1 MNLDLQQETVSKFIR
16 GPLLVMAPVGTGKTT
31 VLAHRAVNA
40 IKGGIRPESILC
52 LAFTN
57 RAADQMRKRIQEY
70 VPADKVRNLQ
80 IVTFH
85 GFCAFLIRTEAKRI
99 GTPCDYVIYDEQDSA
114 ELLTEIARKYGIEA
128 PRKEMERLQ
137 YSVQQC
143 KSNAS
148 NAGLSLEEIP
158 PQSLFQSIFE
168 NFGYPEI
175 KEVIKGYHQT
185 LFERHAL
192 DFADLIFR
200 ARSILQ
206 GYSQIKQRWS
216 SRYTWIQV
224 DEVQDTHNSEYE
236 VLRILATKHKNLA
249 LFGDVDQTIYEWRGS
264 KPFEIIKRFK
274 KDFAPIKE
282 ISLEINYRSTA
293 ILTEACSSFANS
305 FEERH
310 TSNVPV
316 KGCEKGQPIIIHSEE
331 TKAAEAQWVG
341 KYILKMARDKGFQY
355 NDTAVLTRTNQGGAV
370 VSNIFGKLDVPHTTV
385 EQYEFFRRQ
394 EIKDAIA
401 YLRILVNRYDVNS
414 LHRILLRPRKGIG
427 DAAIKD
433 IVSSGKK
440 VGLRLTDMVLLRTFT
455 MGEPYGFLL
464 ERLSM
469 GEITVVDVETTGLIP
484 VRDEVIEIAG
494 IKLLKGKVCEKFHCY
509 VKNTVP
515 VGDSQKIHG
524 LSDEFLQEHG
534 KDPAEALAGFKHF
547 IGNSLV
553 VGHNIGFDVRIL
565 LGSATRSGIQMPI
578 WSFEDTLDIAKRFL
592 AADRYDLESL
602 TNLLGLSA
610 RPSHKAMDD
619 VLCTL
624 ELLAH
629 LVKFITPGTSK
640 RKGIVS
646 KYAKT
651 FKSLAESIQAWRNR
665 LNLRRPPEL
674 LDIIL
679 YESGLRNY
687 YQGDPKR
694 LQHLQ
699 ELQRIFAE
707 KDKDNA
713 ELDPQSAMEEIL
725 SYTALSKNIDH
736 LMDNDNRVPVI
747 TLHQAKGLEFDNV
760 FIVGV
765 AEDEI
770 PHYYSKKEGRIEEER
785 RLFYVGMTRGKKRL
799 IISNSKRDLSGR
811 PKMPSQFIKCIVPEV
826 IWRE

>member
-1 MNLDLQQETVSKFIR
+1 MNLDLQQEALSKTLL
-16 GPLLVMAPVGTGKTT
+16 GPLLVIAPVGTGKTA

-40 IKGGIRPESILC
+40 IKGGIRAENILC
-52 LAFTN
+52 LTFTN
-57 RAADQMRKRIQEY
+57 RAADQMKKRVQEY
-70 VPADKVRNLQ
+70 VPADEVRYLQ

-99 GTPCDYVIYDEQDSA
+99 GMPCDYIIYDEQDSA
-114 ELLTEIARKYGIEA
+114 DLLTEIARKYGIEG
-128 PRKEMERLQ
+128 PRKEMEQLQ

-143 KSNAS
+143 KSDAS
-148 NAGLSLEEIP
+148 NGELSQEEIP
-158 PQSLFQSIFE
+158 PQSIFQSIFE
-168 NFGYPEI
+168 KYRNPEI
-175 KEVIKGYHQT
+175 KNVIERYHQT

-206 GYSQIKQRWS
+206 EYPQIKERWS
-216 SRYTWIQV
+216 SRYAWIQV

-236 VLRILATKHKNLA
+236 VLRILAKKHKNLA

-282 ISLEINYRSTA
+282 MSLKINYRSTET
-293 ILTEACSSFANS
+293 LTKACSSFANS

-310 TSNVPV
+310 TSNIPV
-316 KGCEKGQPIIIHSEE
+316 KGCEKGQPIVIHSEE
-331 TKAAEAQWVG
+331 NKATEAQWVG
-341 KYILKMARDKGFQY
+341 KYIQKMAREKGFQY
-355 NDTAVLTRTNQGGAV
+355 NDTAVLTRTNPGGAV
-370 VSNIFGKLDVPHTTV
+370 VSNIFGKLGVPHTTV

-427 DAAIKD
+427 DAAVRD
-433 IVSSGKK
+433 IVSSGQE
-440 VGLRLTDMVLLRTFT
+440 VGLRLMDMVLLKTFT

-464 ERLSM
+464 ESLSA
-469 GEITVVDVETTGLIP
+469 GEITVLDVETTGLIP

-494 IKLLKGKVCEKFHCY
+494 VKLSKGKVCEKFHCY

-524 LSDEFLQEHG
+524 LTDKFLQVHG
-534 KDPAEALAGFKHF
+534 KDPAEALDAFKHF
-547 IGNSLV
+547 IGNGPV
-553 VGHNIGFDVRIL
+553 VGHNIAFDVRIL
-565 LGSATRSGIQMPI
+565 VGHAIRSGIQMAI
-578 WSFEDTLDIAKRFL
+578 WSFEDTLDMAKRFL
-592 AADRYDLESL
+592 TAERYDLESL

-624 ELLAH
+624 KLLGR
-629 LVKFITPGTSK
+629 LVKFATPGASK
-640 RKGIVS
+640 RKEIVS
-646 KYAKT
+646 KYEKS
-651 FKSLAESIQAWRNR
+651 FKPLAESIQAWRNH
-665 LNLRRPPEL
+665 LNSRRPPEL

-694 LQHLQ
+694 LQHLE

-707 KDKDNA
+707 RDNA
-713 ELDPQSAMEEIL
+713 KLDPQSAMEEIL
-725 SYTALSKNIDH
+725 SFTALSKNIDH
-736 LMDNDNRVPVI
+736 LMENDNRVPVI

-811 PKMPSQFIKCIVPEV
+811 PKMPSQFLKCIAPDV
-826 IWRE
+826 IQKE